1 MGFDRNR
8 NNGGRRFKPR
18 RNDGGGSRF
27 RKGSG
32 EFRRSQDGEGR
43 IRRGPRRIRDYDQDR
58 RPIKGRRLIRK
69 RP

>member
-32 EFRRSQDGEGR
+32 EFRRSQDEGGR
-43 IRRGPRRIRDYDQDR
+43 IRRRPRRIRD
-58 RPIKGRRLIRK
+58 
-69 RP
+69 